1 MLYLSGITISFF
13 LALVLLTKKYKSHAD
28 YILMAWLIILGFH
41 LVTFYFFFTNQQLD
55 IPLLIVIGMPLP
67 LVHGP
72 FLYLY
77 THQQTSAFPF
87 NKKQLLH
94 FMPPLL
100 SYMMFGKFYF
110 LTHEEQTDVFRLL
123 GKGFEV
129 QSMINLYAIYISGI
143 VYVTLSLV
151 RLLKYRRNMVQ
162 QFSNTERINFNWLL
176 YLIIWMVILWT
187 IVLFV
192 QQDNLIFG
200 VASLFVLWIGYFGIK
215 QVQVFTQRPL
225 KEENQQENKGEA
237 TIVEKDIPIENE
249 LTGNL
254 KYQKSTLTEDEAFT
268 IQEKLNT
275 LMTEQKPYKDPDLTL
290 DDLAK
295 KLDIHPNYLSQ
306 VINSRENKTFYDL
319 VNEKRVNAFIK
330 NITHPASQQYTMLA
344 VALDCGFN
352 SKASFNRNFKKYT
365 GYTPSEYLKM
375 ALVLPPTP

>member
-55 IPLLIVIGMPLP
+55 FPLLIVIGMPLP

>member
-1 MLYLSGITISFF
+1 
-13 LALVLLTKKYKSHAD
+13 
-28 YILMAWLIILGFH
+28 MAWLIILGFH